1 MIILSLFLQMT
12 KSQIRTLKKEKETAL
27 FTVLQP
33 DIHVCSDVVKVPV
46 TWQAQRTE
54 IYIKFNFATNAW
66 PRVVKNTD
74 FK

>member
-1 MIILSLFLQMT
+1 MT
-12 KSQIRTLKKEKETAL
+12 NSQISTLKKEKKTAL

-33 DIHVCSDVVKVPV
+33 NIHVCADVEKVPV

-54 IYIKFNFATNAW
+54 IYIKFNFVTSAW